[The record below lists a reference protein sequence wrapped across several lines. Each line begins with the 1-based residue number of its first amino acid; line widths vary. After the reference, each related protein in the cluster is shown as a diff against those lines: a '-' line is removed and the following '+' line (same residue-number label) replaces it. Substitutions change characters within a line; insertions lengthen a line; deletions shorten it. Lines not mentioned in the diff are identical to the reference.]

1 MRLSSLRNSV
11 PHTIT
16 HTDMCIMD
24 ITEEEKTKQKIFEE
38 TTTEKFPNLMINSLH
53 IKEAQWTTRRIDSK
67 RFYSWYTIIK
77 WSKDKE
83 RFLKISIKNEAS
95 HQNILNKIIHSH
107 LIRNHQ
113 SQDSVRWHSQNVER
127 KTQSIKYLY
136 LTKVFF
142 KTKGEIKLFLHER
155 ERERDMQR

>member
-16 HTDMCIMD
+16 HTDMCVMD
-24 ITEEEKTKQKIFEE
+24 IPEEEKTKQKIFEE
-38 TTTEKFPNLMINSLH
+38 TTTENFPNLMINSLH
-53 IKEAQWTTRRIDSK
+53 IKEAQWTAKRIHSK

-83 RFLKISIKNEAS
+83 RFLKISIKNEAL
-95 HQNILNKIIHSH
+95 HQDSLNKIIHSH

-127 KTQSIKYLY
+127 KTQSIKYPIFNKSVLQNQ
-136 LTKVFF
+136 
-142 KTKGEIKLFLHER
+142 GR
-155 ERERDMQR
+155 N